1 MKAEFE
7 KARDEI
13 VEEAYLDNEIGHK
26 NIDKAMQAIAKKGVR
41 VGADWAYE
49 WLEHRLRRMVPDH
62 EVRKLEKAYQ
72 TLSSEQHKQ
81 LDQQAKIIE
90 ELKEKAKTL
99 ETLQSLIDKYLHD
112 ESMSYVEFK
121 RLVAVILGEP
131 K

>member
-1 MKAEFE
+1 
-7 KARDEI
+7 
-13 VEEAYLDNEIGHK
+13 
-26 NIDKAMQAIAKKGVR
+26 MQAIAKKGVR